1 MVNND
6 EIMQTMRYKIIL
18 RGFLDQKF
26 SDWLEGFSITYGENV
41 TVLTGAVM
49 DQSGFFGLLSK
60 LRDLNLSIVSIEQIE
75 TEY

>member
-41 TVLTGAVM
+41 TILTGTVM

>member
-26 SDWLEGFSITYGENV
+26 SDWLEGFSISYGENV
-41 TVLTGAVM
+41 TVLTGTVM

>member
-41 TVLTGAVM
+41 TVLTGTVM